1 MEKLIVGVLGEKFA
15 GKDAAA
21 NYLAEKYGAAHF
33 RFSHILDDIL
43 RLLNLPVSRGNEIAL
58 GLGLREIFGRQVLGP
73 AIVKRV
79 QDSKQALVVVNGL
92 RMDEVEEIKKIGGKI
107 VYITAPAELRF
118 ARYQNRHEKADD
130 GSMDYIQFVGQEQS
144 ITEVDIPALG
154 QKADFKIENTGT
166 LEELYQK
173 IEDILRKLK

>member
-1 MEKLIVGVLGEKFA
+1 MEKLILGVLGEKFA
-15 GKDAAA
+15 GKDAVA
-21 NYLAEKYGAAHF
+21 NYLVEKHGADHF

-43 RLLNLPVSRGNEIAL
+43 KLLNLPVSRGNEIAL
-58 GLGLREIFGRQVLGP
+58 GLGLREIFGRQVLAP

-79 QDSKQALVVVNGL
+79 QESKKSLVVVNGL
-92 RMDEVEEIKKIGGKI
+92 RMDEVGEIKKVGGKI
-107 VYITAPAELRF
+107 VYVTAPAELRF

-144 ITEVDIPALG
+144 VTEVDIPVLG
-154 QKADFKIENTGT
+154 QKADFRIDNTGT

-173 IEDILRKLK
+173 AENILEALK